1 MKVVFLCGGVGK
13 RMSPLSEDKF
23 LLKFL
28 GRPLLE
34 YQIEQARKAGLNEFI
49 LIGNPSNMERIKA
62 ATQNISGSNFA
73 FAVQEKP
80 LGMANALEAAK
91 NILTGEPIIVIN
103 PNDVFESTAYANII
117 EEYQRDSA
125 TSYVLAYEVKE
136 YFPGGYLVLSGDRD
150 VGAIIEKPGKGN
162 EPSNLVNMVVH
173 LHTQPGKLLQYI
185 ADTVTSADDVYEQAL
200 SKMIK
205 EGYKVRA
212 VRYSGFWKAI
222 KYPWDVFSVM
232 EHFLKQIEQNISPKA
247 SISPTAVIEGDVL
260 IEEGVKVL
268 ENAVIKALCYIGRN
282 SIIGNNALIRGGSHI
297 GEGCVIGYG
306 TEIKHC
312 YIGDGCWFHKSFFGD
327 SIVGNDCSFGA
338 GTVTANLRLD
348 ERNISVKV
356 GKEDIDTG
364 SNKLGAI
371 VGDRVHTGINVSL
384 MPGIR
389 VGAGGFIGPHVCLTQ
404 DLPEGKMALGAQNYR
419 ITDNTLS
426 CHSEPSSLSS
436 LRGAIPCQVREGD
449 RRDSLSATKQSGGR
463 DEINTPSA
471 SNDTRGE
478 R

>member
-13 RMSPLSEDKF
+13 RMSPLSEDKS

-28 GRPLLE
+28 GKTLLE
-34 YQIEQARKAGLNEFI
+34 HQIEQARKAGIKEFI
-49 LIGNPSNMERIKA
+49 LIGNPHNIDKIKA
-62 ATQNISGSNFA
+62 VAQNISGANFA
-73 FAVQEKP
+73 FAIQERP
-80 LGMANALEAAK
+80 LGMANALEAAQ
-91 NILTGEPIIVIN
+91 NMLSDEPIIAVN
-103 PNDVFESTAYANII
+103 PNDVFESTAYVNIM

-125 TSYVLAYEVKE
+125 TSYILAYETKE
-136 YFPGGYLVLSGDRD
+136 YFPGGYLVVNEDRE
-150 VGAIIEKPGKGN
+150 VKAIIEKPGRGN

-232 EHFLKQIEQNISPKA
+232 EHFLKQIEKNISLKA
-247 SISPTAVIEGDVL
+247 TISPTAVIEGDVL
-260 IEEGVKVL
+260 IEEGAKVL
-268 ENAVIKALCYIGRN
+268 ENAVIKGLCYIGRN
-282 SIIGNNALIRGGSHI
+282 CIIGNNALIRGGSHI

-312 YIGDGCWFHKSFFGD
+312 YIGDRCWFHRNYFGD

-348 ERNISVKV
+348 ERSISVKV
-356 GKEDIDTG
+356 GKEDINTG

-371 VGDRVHTGINVSL
+371 IGNEVRTGINVSL
-384 MPGIR
+384 MPGIK
-389 VGAGGFIGPHVCLTQ
+389 VGAGCFVGPHVCLTQ
-404 DLPEGKMALGAQNYR
+404 DLAARKIALATENYKVTNNAR
-419 ITDNTLS
+419 
-426 CHSEPSSLSS
+426 
-436 LRGAIPCQVREGD
+436 RED
-449 RRDSLSATKQSGGR
+449 
-463 DEINTPSA
+463 
-471 SNDTRGE
+471 
-478 R
+478 